1 MSDDEYTR
9 AVVKFD
15 GGNGACVC
23 NQCGVIL
30 SYGFDHMDVERYCD
44 ECYNKLYDFVRYIAT
59 DYFELSYEK
68 VRVQRDDYIRMAK
81 KLLEELENE

>member
-30 SYGFDHMDVERYCD
+30 SYWFDHRDV
-44 ECYNKLYDFVRYIAT
+44 
-59 DYFELSYEK
+59 
-68 VRVQRDDYIRMAK
+68 
-81 KLLEELENE
+81 